1 MTPAGTM
8 TPAELDAA
16 RGVSRIAVKVGATTV
31 EVRRVLACLGC
42 VPPGD
47 LFEPLPTRC
56 GHPSSSLRRHA
67 NGAKGFSCID
77 CAVEQRARRNAAR
90 KAVA

>member
-16 RGVSRIAVKVGATTV
+16 RGVSRIAVTVGATTV

-47 LFEPLPTRC
+47 SLAPLPTRC
-56 GHPSSSLRRHA
+56 GHPSSALRRRPD
-67 NGAKGFSCID
+67 GAKGFRCVD
-77 CAVEQRARRNAAR
+77 CAAERRDRRNAA
-90 KAVA
+90 KAAS